1 MTALLLS
8 LNLFFHLKNGCPM
21 LITNIFDLVIVGTI
35 AIFVKS

>member
-21 LITNIFDLVIVGTI
+21 LMTSVFDLVMVGAIT
-35 AIFVKS
+35 IFVKS